1 LYNDLFSIG
10 PVTVHTYGL
19 MIGIGIICAYFL
31 AEHRAKQKG
40 MTEREKDKIF
50 GLVIA
55 CVVFG
60 FLCSKILYIITI
72 IPELAAGTLTLG
84 DAVSNGWVIF
94 GGLLGGLLGG
104 ILYCKWQ
111 RLNVWLYFDVAFP
124 AVALAQGFGR
134 IGCFFAGCCYGV
146 ETDGPIYLEFTHSN
160 YAPNGVHLVP
170 TELIMSAGDFLLFA
184 FLVLYD
190 RKWKKKEGEL
200 AGWYLTLYS
209 IGRFIVEFWRGD
221 LIRGQ
226 VGPLSTS
233 QFIGLFT
240 AAAGILILLYLRRHD
255 PGAAFRA
262 KALNAENAEAAQN
275 PEETENAEA
284 AQNPEETENAEAA
297 QNPEETE
304 NAEAA
309 QNPEETGMTE
319 RQES

>member
-1 LYNDLFSIG
+1 MYNDLFSIG
-10 PVTVHTYGL
+10 PITIHTYGV
-19 MIGIGIICAYFL
+19 MIAIGIIAAYFL
-31 AEHRAKQKG
+31 ADHRAKQKG
-40 MTEREKDKIF
+40 LPEKEREKIF
-50 GLVIA
+50 GLLIA

-72 IPELAAGTLTLG
+72 IPELAAGTLTLS
-84 DAVSNGWVIF
+84 DAITNGWVIF

-104 ILYCKWQ
+104 ILYCKW
-111 RLNVWLYFDVAFP
+111 RKMNVWMYFDIAFP

-146 ETDGPIYLEFTHSN
+146 ETDGPLYTEFTHSA

-184 FLVLYD
+184 FLVLYGK
-190 RKWKKKEGEL
+190 KWQKKEGEL

-240 AAAGILILLYLRRHD
+240 VAAGILILVYLHRHD

-262 KALNAENAEAAQN
+262 KEKEVEQAQ
-275 PEETENAEA
+275 
-284 AQNPEETENAEAA
+284 
-297 QNPEETE
+297 
-304 NAEAA
+304 
-309 QNPEETGMTE
+309 
-319 RQES
+319 